1 MHKGTRGGVNKKEG
15 SADKTTMADNDST
28 PEQSPVGSVGGT
40 TRKRKRQD
48 PVSGGIV
55 NGRKGRINYSPHL
68 FHINGAGQS
77 ELCQQLYDS
86 IRNVKKDDGTMLC
99 DTFIRAPKRRQ
110 EPSYYEVVTNP
121 IDLLR
126 VQQKLKTESY
136 DDVDD
141 LSTDFELL
149 VKNAK
154 AFYKPT
160 SAEHADAC
168 LLWSTFCANKAKLLE
183 AHPDLGGGGGGGNGG
198 SGVLDETAGRPKRI
212 GRQRKSAATND
223 DDAASETSSSKAE
236 DDAEW
241 FEELFATV
249 MLVRDESNRPL
260 HAEFLLLPSKKLYS
274 DYYDIIDH
282 PIDLKFIATKIQ
294 TSAYTSLN
302 DMEKDL
308 LQMTKN
314 ACTFNE
320 PGSQIYKDAKTLKRI
335 IGARKLE
342 LESGKW
348 RGTPKPRRKVL
359 LSVAATAVKEPLD
372 ESDDENDEQMDTD
385 GDDGPLWQLFDQLY
399 NSANSSGA
407 YFFWWRL
414 CVGSIVFCV
423 GTSGIRDRC
432 PCSFAIFCFV
442 HFHYCRFRSSQHLT
456 HHRSPSLRHTFVV
469 VCSVV
474 SLCVLRCLSVVV
486 SCCHP
491 TSARVCDTF

>member
-1 MHKGTRGGVNKKEG
+1 
-15 SADKTTMADNDST
+15 
-28 PEQSPVGSVGGT
+28 
-40 TRKRKRQD
+40 
-48 PVSGGIV
+48 
-55 NGRKGRINYSPHL
+55 
-68 FHINGAGQS
+68 
-77 ELCQQLYDS
+77 
-86 IRNVKKDDGTMLC
+86 MLC

-141 LSTDFELL
+141 LTTDFDLL

-154 AFYKPT
+154 AFYKPGT
-160 SAEHADAC
+160 AEHADAC
-168 LLWSTFCANKAKLLE
+168 LLWSTFNVNKAKLLE
-183 AHPDLGGGGGGGNGG
+183 AHPDLGGTSGGG
-198 SGVLDETAGRPKRI
+198 SIIDETSGRPKRI

-223 DDAASETSSSKAE
+223 DDATSETSSSKAE

-249 MLVRDESNRPL
+249 MTACDEGNRPL
-260 HAEFLLLPSKKLYS
+260 HTEFLLLPSKKLYS

-335 IGARKLE
+335 FGLRKLE

-348 RGTPKPRRKVL
+348 RSTAKPRRKAL
-359 LSVAATAVKEPLD
+359 LTVASTAAMKELVD
-372 ESDDENDEQMDTD
+372 ESDDDNDEQMDTD

-399 NSANSSGA
+399 NSANSSGE
-407 YFFWWRL
+407 L
-414 CVGSIVFCV
+414 V
-423 GTSGIRDRC
+423 
-432 PCSFAIFCFV
+432 
-442 HFHYCRFRSSQHLT
+442 
-456 HHRSPSLRHTFVV
+456 
-469 VCSVV
+469 
-474 SLCVLRCLSVVV
+474 CVLWSIGISVGH
-486 SCCHP
+486 CW
-491 TSARVCDTF
+491 